1 MGLLDDI
8 PARTNVR
15 AQCEISKATAGSSDL
30 ARDLATG
37 IRNPALYTPGDLER
51 ACRKHGLPITASMI
65 RYHRHGECAWCT
77 SQGIT
82 WVS

>member
-15 AQCEISKATAGSSDL
+15 AQCEISKATGGTSDL
-30 ARDLATG
+30 AKDLATG
-37 IRNPALYTPGDLER
+37 IRTPTYTPGDLER

-65 RYHRHGECAWCT
+65 RYHRRGECAWCT
-77 SQGIT
+77 SQGIL
-82 WVS
+82 WAS